1 MSPVNLALCLNFEWE
16 PPEIMS
22 VSVGNYLKFL
32 LGLFQMASAEDD
44 ITGVQDVS
52 SEDEDYSCEDDL
64 SDTESNLP
72 GNVSGR
78 RGPYSKRKLRGI
90 LSVYLLLVT
99 GVFNSLK

>member
-1 MSPVNLALCLNFEWE
+1 MNVD
-16 PPEIMS
+16 
-22 VSVGNYLKFL
+22 NYLKILF
-32 LGLFQMASAEDD
+32 GFFQMASAEDD
-44 ITGVQDVS
+44 AAGVQDVS

-90 LSVYLLLVT
+90 LSDYLLFNFLKSNLV
-99 GVFNSLK
+99 